1 MSSAAVMTEP
11 REGSSSFA
19 AVRGHELVDPT
30 VVLRAQA
37 GDPDALATLA
47 EQVRPTA
54 QRFAS
59 RFLNDA
65 IRGEDIAQVALMKA
79 FSRLGDVR
87 TPAAFPAWLMRIVRN
102 ECLNELSR
110 QKHAQLPM
118 SLLENEGTQIQAPA
132 GGDDDPEEALLRSQL
147 QELVRRVAM
156 TLPAHHRQ
164 ALIMRALEDRTYEEI
179 SQALNVPVS
188 VARVW
193 YFRARKRFRTAF
205 VTMMVARRGVP
216 ALCQEMGEGIAE
228 MIEGSLPEDDR
239 PRVQEH
245 LAGCHVC
252 RQTEDELRNTAFR
265 TPTRGMLLGL
275 GLLRLGW
282 RLPHRLRAGA
292 AHAPAAAAKLAI
304 AGAGSVVLATA
315 VAGTARPPA
324 APVGDPAQA
333 TSAPSPAGTAVQPT
347 GAPVPPGV
355 ALDRG
360 PAATPAPQILLPG
373 LPSLTDLLGDGVVP
387 SLIDRVRGITS
398 NLGSGLP
405 HALPSPPARP
415 GAVPSAV
422 AAVPH
427 PSPSPS
433 APHLP

>member
-1 MSSAAVMTEP
+1 MSSAAVVAAAP
-11 REGSSSFA
+11 EGSSSSA
-19 AVRGHELVDPT
+19 AVRAPELVDPT

-87 TPAAFPAWLMRIVRN
+87 SPAAFPAWLMRIVRN

-110 QKHAQLPM
+110 QKHAQVPL
-118 SLLENEGTQIQAPA
+118 SLLADEGTQIQAPA

-179 SQALNVPVS
+179 SQALDVPVS

-216 ALCQEMGEGIAE
+216 ALCQEMGEAIAE
-228 MIEGSLPEDDR
+228 MIEGSLPVDDR
-239 PRVQEH
+239 PRIQEH
-245 LAGCHVC
+245 LDGCHVC

-265 TPTRGMLLGL
+265 TPTRAMLLGL

-282 RLPHRLRAGA
+282 RLPHRVRAGA

-324 APVGDPAQA
+324 APVGDAAHATGVPAPVGMGTAAQPAGAA
-333 TSAPSPAGTAVQPT
+333 TPGGVPHPGTAPSPAAQV
-347 GAPVPPGV
+347 
-355 ALDRG
+355 
-360 PAATPAPQILLPG
+360 LPG
-373 LPSLTDLLGDGVVP
+373 LPDLLGAGAVP
-387 SLIDRVRGITS
+387 SLLDRVHGIVS
-398 NLGSGLP
+398 DPGSGLP
-405 HALPSPPARP
+405 LPLGPHPAGAGTVTSAL
-415 GAVPSAV
+415 GAL
-422 AAVPH
+422 PH
-427 PSPSPS
+427 PSPSPP